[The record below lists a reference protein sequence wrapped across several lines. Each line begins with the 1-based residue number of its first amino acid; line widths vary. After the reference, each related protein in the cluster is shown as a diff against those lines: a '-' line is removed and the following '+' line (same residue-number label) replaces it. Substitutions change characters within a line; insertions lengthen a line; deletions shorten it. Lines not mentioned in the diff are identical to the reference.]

1 MKNYRVVIEYR
12 TAYTSY
18 FATHYLIDAES
29 AEEAQETGVA
39 YTKRINGIPIEILN
53 VYSTEL

>member
-1 MKNYRVVIEYR
+1 MKNYKVVVEFR

-29 AEEAQETGVA
+29 AKEAQETGVA
-39 YTKRINGIPIEILN
+39 YAKRINGIPIEILN
-53 VYSTEL
+53 VSSTEL